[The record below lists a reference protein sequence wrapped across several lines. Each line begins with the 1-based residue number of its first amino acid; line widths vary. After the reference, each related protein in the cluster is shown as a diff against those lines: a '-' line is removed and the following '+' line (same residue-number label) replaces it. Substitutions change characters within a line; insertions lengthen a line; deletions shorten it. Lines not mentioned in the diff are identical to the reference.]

1 MEKVMTDNVGQV
13 DAVLFKRWTD
23 AVALREAMTEL
34 EERLSERLERAAEFL
49 QPWLEE
55 QGYSFIEVEAK
66 YARVN
71 VARASW
77 LNKKRQQPWVWFA
90 LDALFP
96 YGFRKVQEEHPLV
109 WVWTYN
115 LEKDDRRVFQEH
127 LTNRLRGKGG
137 DWINEDCGRDY
148 PAGHYISTH
157 GDRERLALAQMPE
170 ALGTFAREALA
181 SIFVLGDDVE
191 AALRETLGK

>member
-1 MEKVMTDNVGQV
+1 MTDNVGQV

-34 EERLSERLERAAEFL
+34 EERLSERLEKAAESL
-49 QPWLEE
+49 RPWLEE
-55 QGYSFIEVEAK
+55 QGYSFVEVEAK
-66 YARVN
+66 YARLN
-71 VARASW
+71 VARGSW
-77 LNKKRQQPWVWFA
+77 MNKKRQQPWVWFA

-109 WVWTYN
+109 WVFSKN

-137 DWINEDCGRDY
+137 DWINEDCARDY

-157 GDRERLALAQMPE
+157 SDRERLALAQTPE
-170 ALGTFAREALA
+170 ALATFAREALA
-181 SIFVLGDDVE
+181 SILVLGDDVE

>member
-1 MEKVMTDNVGQV
+1 MTDNVAQV

-34 EERLSERLERAAEFL
+34 EGRLSERLEKAAESL

-55 QGYSFIEVEAK
+55 RGYTFVEVEGK
-66 YARVN
+66 YARIN

-77 LNKKRQQPWVWFA
+77 MNKKRQQPWVWFA
-90 LDALFP
+90 LDAVFP
-96 YGFRKVQEEHPLV
+96 YGFRKVQEEYPLV
-109 WVWTYN
+109 WVYAFN
-115 LEKDDRRVFQEH
+115 LERDDRRVFQEH
-127 LTNRLRGKGG
+127 LTNRLKAKGG

-157 GDRERLALAQMPE
+157 GDPERLALAQAPE
-170 ALGTFAREALA
+170 TLVTFAREALEPILA
-181 SIFVLGDDVE
+181 LADDVE

>member
-1 MEKVMTDNVGQV
+1 MEAVMTDNVGLV

-34 EERLSERLERAAEFL
+34 EQRLSQRLDKTAECL

-55 QGYSFIEVEAK
+55 QGYPFVEVEAK

-77 LNKKRQQPWVWFA
+77 INKKRRQPWVWFA

-96 YGFRKVQEEHPLV
+96 YGFRRVQEEHPLV
-109 WVWTYN
+109 WVMTSN
-115 LEKDDRRVFQEH
+115 LDKDDRRVFQEH
-127 LTNRLRGKGG
+127 LTSRLRGKGG
-137 DWINEDCGRDY
+137 DWINDDCGRDY
-148 PAGHYISTH
+148 PAGHYITTH
-157 GDRERLALAQMPE
+157 GDRERLALAQAPE
-170 ALGTFAREALA
+170 ALVTFARESLA
-181 SIFVLGDDVE
+181 SILVLGDDVE
-191 AALRETLGK
+191 VALRETLGR

>member
-1 MEKVMTDNVGQV
+1 MSDNVAQV

-34 EERLSERLERAAEFL
+34 EGRMSERLEKAAESL

-55 QGYSFIEVEAK
+55 HGYSFVEVEAK

-77 LNKKRQQPWVWFA
+77 MNKKRQQPWVWFA

-109 WVWTYN
+109 WVTTYN

-157 GDRERLALAQMPE
+157 GDRERLALAQAPE
-170 ALGTFAREALA
+170 TIASFAREALA
-181 SIFVLGDDVE
+181 PILVLGDDVE

>member
-1 MEKVMTDNVGQV
+1 MTDNVGQV

-23 AVALREAMTEL
+23 AVALRDAMAEL
-34 EERLSERLERAAEFL
+34 EGRMSERLEKAAESL

-55 QGYSFIEVEAK
+55 QGYSFVEVEAK

-71 VARASW
+71 VARANW
-77 LNKKRQQPWVWFA
+77 MNKKKQQPCVWIA

-109 WVWTYN
+109 WVRTYN

-137 DWINEDCGRDY
+137 DWINEDC
-148 PAGHYISTH
+148 T
-157 GDRERLALAQMPE
+157 
-170 ALGTFAREALA
+170 AR
-181 SIFVLGDDVE
+181 
-191 AALRETLGK
+191 ALRSLFAVVGSAAMLGACGGGSETSAPPTGGTPAPSPAPVPPSPAARR

>member
-1 MEKVMTDNVGQV
+1 MTENVAQV
-13 DAVLFKRWTD
+13 DAVLFRRWTD

-34 EERLSERLERAAEFL
+34 EERLSERLERLGESL

-55 QGYSFIEVEAK
+55 QGYSFVEVEAR

-77 LNKKRQQPWVWFA
+77 MNKKKQQPWVWFG

-109 WVWTYN
+109 WVMTSN
-115 LEKDDRRVFQEH
+115 LEKDVRRVFQEH

-148 PAGHYISTH
+148 PAGHYIPTH
-157 GDRERLALAQMPE
+157 GDRERLALAQNPE
-170 ALGTFAREALA
+170 ALATFSREALA
-181 SIFVLGDDVE
+181 SILVLGDDVE
-191 AALRETLGK
+191 AALLDTLGK

>member
-1 MEKVMTDNVGQV
+1 MTDNVGQV

-23 AVALREAMTEL
+23 AVALRDAMAEL
-34 EERLSERLERAAEFL
+34 EGRMSERLEKAAESL

-55 QGYSFIEVEAK
+55 QGYSFVEVEAK

-71 VARASW
+71 VARANW
-77 LNKKRQQPWVWFA
+77 MNKKKQQPCVWIA

-109 WVWTYN
+109 WVRTYN
-115 LEKDDRRVFQEH
+115 LEKDDRRVLQEH

-137 DWINEDCGRDY
+137 DWINEDCSRDY
-148 PAGHYISTH
+148 PAGHYIATH
-157 GDRERLALAQMPE
+157 GDRERLALAQDPE
-170 ALGTFAREALA
+170 ALATFAREALA
-181 SIFVLGDDVE
+181 SILILGDDVE
-191 AALRETLGK
+191 AALQETLGK

>member
-1 MEKVMTDNVGQV
+1 MTDNVAHV

-34 EERLSERLERAAEFL
+34 EERLSERLEKAAESL

-55 QGYSFIEVEAK
+55 QGYSLVEVEAK

-77 LNKKRQQPWVWFA
+77 MNKKRQQPWVWFA

-96 YGFRKVQEEHPLV
+96 YGFRRVQEEHPLV
-109 WVWTYN
+109 WVMTYN

-127 LTNRLRGKGG
+127 LTNRLKGKGG

-148 PAGHYISTH
+148 PAGHYITTH
-157 GDRERLALAQMPE
+157 GDRERLVLAQSPD
-170 ALGTFAREALA
+170 ALVTFARQALA
-181 SIFVLGDDVE
+181 SILVLGDDVE
-191 AALRETLGK
+191 AALLATLRR

>member
-1 MEKVMTDNVGQV
+1 MTDNVGQV
-13 DAVLFKRWTD
+13 DAVLLKRWTD

-34 EERLSERLERAAEFL
+34 EGRMSERLEKAADSL
-49 QPWLEE
+49 RPWLDE
-55 QGYSFIEVEAK
+55 QGYSFVEVEGK

-71 VARASW
+71 VARANW
-77 LNKKRQQPWVWFA
+77 MNKKRQQPWVWFA

-96 YGFRKVQEEHPLV
+96 YGFRRVQEENPLV
-109 WVWTYN
+109 WVLTSN
-115 LEKDDRRVFQEH
+115 LEKDDRGVFQEH

-148 PAGHYISTH
+148 PAGHYILTH
-157 GDRERLALAQMPE
+157 GDRERLALAQGAE
-170 ALGTFAREALA
+170 AIASFAREALA
-181 SIFVLGDDVE
+181 PILVLGDDVE

>member
-1 MEKVMTDNVGQV
+1 MTDNVSQV

-34 EERLSERLERAAEFL
+34 EGRLSERLEKAAESL

-55 QGYSFIEVEAK
+55 KGYTFVEVEAK
-66 YARVN
+66 YARIN
-71 VARASW
+71 VARAGW
-77 LNKKRQQPWVWFA
+77 MNKKKQQPWVWFA
-90 LDALFP
+90 LDAVFP

-109 WVWTYN
+109 WVLTYN
-115 LEKDDRRVFQEH
+115 LEKDDRRIFQEH
-127 LTNRLRGKGG
+127 LTNRLKKKGG

-157 GDRERLALAQMPE
+157 GDRERLALAQAPE
-170 ALGTFAREALA
+170 AIVTFAMEALEPILA
-181 SIFVLGDDVE
+181 LGDDVE

>member
-1 MEKVMTDNVGQV
+1 METVMTENVGQV
-13 DAVLFKRWTD
+13 DAVLLKRWTD
-23 AVALREAMTEL
+23 AVALRDAMTEL
-34 EERLSERLERAAEFL
+34 EGRMSERLEKAAQSL

-55 QGYSFIEVEAK
+55 QGYSFLEVEAK
-66 YARVN
+66 YARMN
-71 VARASW
+71 IARTSW
-77 LNKKRQQPWVWFA
+77 MQKTRKQPWVWFS

-109 WVWTYN
+109 WVMTYN

-148 PAGHYISTH
+148 PAGHYIVTH
-157 GDRERLALAQMPE
+157 SDRERLALAQAPE
-170 ALGTFAREALA
+170 AIASFAREALPP
-181 SIFVLGDDVE
+181 ILVLGDEVE
-191 AALRETLGK
+191 AALRETLGR

>member
-1 MEKVMTDNVGQV
+1 MTENLAQV
-13 DAVLFKRWTD
+13 DAVLFRRWTD
-23 AVALREAMTEL
+23 AVALREAMSEL
-34 EERLSERLERAAEFL
+34 EERLSERLEKTAESL
-49 QPWLEE
+49 RPWLEE
-55 QGYSFIEVEAK
+55 QGYSFVEVEAK

-77 LNKKRQQPWVWFA
+77 TNKKKQQPWVWFV

-96 YGFRKVQEEHPLV
+96 YGFRRVQEEHPLV
-109 WVWTYN
+109 WVTTYN

-137 DWINEDCGRDY
+137 DWINEDCGREY

-157 GDRERLALAQMPE
+157 GDRERLAMAQSPE
-170 ALGTFAREALA
+170 ALTTFARDALA
-181 SIFVLGDDVE
+181 SILVLGDDVD